1 MLNALNTGNQ
11 FKGWTFER
19 SRKKKY
25 KSSIRWMGRNCTLGR
40 FETAQEAHNAYMEC
54 KEFLE
59 WAYREQICE
68 DILLVYVFRQTYYPP
83 PEKQKKRSE
92 SLMKYR
98 LAKLKE
104 KGLLKVKDESN

>member
-25 KSSIRWMGRNCTLGR
+25 KSHIRWMGIGFTLGR
-40 FETAQEAHNAYMEC
+40 FETADEAHNAYMEC

-83 PEKQKKRSE
+83 AAKQKKRSE
-92 SLMKYR
+92 GVMKYR
-98 LAKLKE
+98 LQKLRE
-104 KGLLKVKDESN
+104 KGLIKDHTQS